1 VDEDVRRSV
10 AFARWVCDRTSTSI
24 VPFRWGHAYLDD
36 EFPRR
41 YDSNFVWVQ
50 RPDRELT
57 VESAIREAD
66 RILGERGLRH
76 RSVMVDEGEAAERL
90 APGFAERG
98 WGIERIVLMILRGS
112 PDPRTPAVR
121 PVVEERSFETA
132 RPILEETTR
141 REPWATEEETVRALT
156 DYRRKLAERVGARF
170 FCGLLDGA
178 PVGCC
183 ELYLRGDEAQV
194 EAVITLEE
202 ARGRGVG
209 TAMVLGAVEA
219 AREAGATWIH
229 LFADASDWP
238 REWYRRLG
246 FVDAGGFTN
255 FVLAPEQGSGASKA
269 EG

>member
-76 RSVMVDEGEAAERL
+76 RSG
-90 APGFAERG
+90 
-98 WGIERIVLMILRGS
+98 IVLMILRGS